1 MKLSEEAT
9 AEEEETKAEQ
19 TIEETESEDPAVVSD
34 GGTDVGIPET
44 GWYEEDGY
52 RYYYVDGVMLEDTMY
67 QIEEDWYYFWS
78 DGTLMVNGDVYYWN
92 EDTEKGGYI
101 RSAEDGIL
109 ITGWYNDEYEEEYQY
124 YGEDF
129 FRYESE
135 VLEED
140 GNSYYFNTNGYLVR
154 NGNVMIDDVLYY
166 ADEDGVLAVVDD
178 ADLNGWQIINGA
190 WYYYEDG
197 SYVCDETKTIDGK
210 DYYFD
215 WNGELQIGT
224 IWTDEGRPYLTDSNG
239 AIIKHAK
246 GWCHGPGHVLV

>member
-1 MKLSEEAT
+1 MIKRKKLVALFSIMALSVSSVTPALAQDSVSDDAVQEEVVQEETVTEDVPENVTEEVELSEEAT

-67 QIEEDWYYFWS
+67 QIEGEWYYFWS
-78 DGTLMVNGDVYYWN
+78 GGTLMVNGDVYYWN

-109 ITGWYNDEYEEEYQY
+109 ITGWYYDEYEEEYQY

-154 NGNVMIDDVLYY
+154 NGNVLIDDVLYY
-166 ADEDGVLAVVDD
+166 ADEDGVLTVVDD
-178 ADLNGWQIINGA
+178 ADLNGWQMINGA
-190 WYYYEDG
+190 
-197 SYVCDETKTIDGK
+197 
-210 DYYFD
+210 
-215 WNGELQIGT
+215 
-224 IWTDEGRPYLTDSNG
+224 
-239 AIIKHAK
+239 
-246 GWCHGPGHVLV
+246 